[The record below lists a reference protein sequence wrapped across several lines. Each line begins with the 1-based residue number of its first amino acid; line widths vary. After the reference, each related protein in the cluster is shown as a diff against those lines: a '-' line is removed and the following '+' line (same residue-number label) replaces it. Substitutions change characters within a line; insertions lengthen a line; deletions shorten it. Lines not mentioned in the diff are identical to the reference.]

1 MSDTINCFYEFG
13 PFRLDQTEHQLLR
26 NGERVPLTPKA
37 FSTLLV
43 LVSRRGR
50 ILGKDELMREV
61 WPDTFVEEGGL
72 ARNISA
78 LRKALDDTS
87 DASRYIETVPKIG
100 YRFVADVKEVV
111 PEANGEFVLE
121 RYAKTSVVRLEEID
135 TAAAAQ
141 TKSGHRFFPG
151 MRILTLGLV
160 LVFVVLTL
168 AFAYGWSSRRSKK
181 AAVTPKTTAIAV
193 LPFKQL
199 GSAAE
204 DQFQGLAMADALIT
218 KLENLNQVSV
228 LPTSAVRRYVG
239 STGSG
244 AELGRELGVD
254 AVLEGNVQQT
264 PDRVRVTVQLVKVAD
279 GASLWAAKFDEKST
293 DILAVQDSISE
304 QVARA
309 LTPKLSEE
317 DKRRITKHY
326 TDNADAYNAY
336 TKGRV
341 ILEKKTIDEAT
352 LALRYFQEAI
362 DKDPNYALAY
372 TGLADAYY
380 VLGEKYPALAYSE
393 TMAKSRM
400 AAEKA
405 IELDDSLAE
414 AHLSL
419 ALVKF
424 NYDWDWP
431 AAEKEFNRAIE
442 LNPKYTPAHHE
453 FSHYW
458 MAMGRVDKSLEE
470 SQRALE
476 LEPLSV
482 KMNVHLAWHY
492 LFARQYDD
500 AISQCKKTLEMSPNY
515 IRAHNFMGVAYVQ
528 KSMYA
533 EGIQE
538 LQKAVGLKGDG
549 MEAMEKLGYAYAIS
563 GRKKDAFRILREL
576 QETSRH
582 GYVSPFDRAVIYAGL
597 GDKDQAFYWLNRAYE
612 ERNSGLPFLKTYAQF
627 DSLRSDPRFSH
638 LIKRVGLPE

>member
-50 ILGKDELMREV
+50 ILGKEELMREV

-160 LVFVVLTL
+160 LVFVGLTL

-352 LALRYFQEAI
+352 LALSYFQEAI

-470 SQRALE
+470 SHRALE

-492 LFARQYDD
+492 LVARQYDE

-515 IRAHNFMGVAYVQ
+515 IRAHHFMGIAYLQ

-538 LQKAVGLKGDG
+538 LQKAVALKGDG
-549 MEAMEKLGYAYAIS
+549 VEAVASLGYAYAIS
-563 GRKKDAFRILREL
+563 GRKKDALRILREL

-597 GDKDQAFYWLNRAYE
+597 GDKEQAFYWLNRAYE
-612 ERNSGLPFLKTYAQF
+612 ERNSELAFLKTRARL
-627 DSLRSDPRFSH
+627 DSLRSDPRFSQ
-638 LIKRVGLPE
+638 LMKRVGLPE

>member
-1 MSDTINCFYEFG
+1 
-13 PFRLDQTEHQLLR
+13 
-26 NGERVPLTPKA
+26 
-37 FSTLLV
+37 
-43 LVSRRGR
+43 
-50 ILGKDELMREV
+50 
-61 WPDTFVEEGGL
+61 
-72 ARNISA
+72 
-78 LRKALDDTS
+78 
-87 DASRYIETVPKIG
+87 
-100 YRFVADVKEVV
+100 
-111 PEANGEFVLE
+111 
-121 RYAKTSVVRLEEID
+121 
-135 TAAAAQ
+135 
-141 TKSGHRFFPG
+141 
-151 MRILTLGLV
+151 
-160 LVFVVLTL
+160 
-168 AFAYGWSSRRSKK
+168 
-181 AAVTPKTTAIAV
+181 
-193 LPFKQL
+193 
-199 GSAAE
+199 
-204 DQFQGLAMADALIT
+204 
-218 KLENLNQVSV
+218 
-228 LPTSAVRRYVG
+228 
-239 STGSG
+239 
-244 AELGRELGVD
+244 
-254 AVLEGNVQQT
+254 
-264 PDRVRVTVQLVKVAD
+264 VAD

-341 ILEKKTIDEAT
+341 ILEKKTVDEAN

-362 DKDPNYALAY
+362 NKDPNYALAY

-380 VLGEKYPALAYSE
+380 TLGASYPALAYSE

-470 SQRALE
+470 SHRALE

-492 LFARQYDD
+492 LVARQYDE

-515 IRAHNFMGVAYVQ
+515 IRAHHFMGVAYLQ

-538 LQKAVGLKGDG
+538 LQKAVALRGDG
-549 MEAMEKLGYAYAIS
+549 MEAVASLGYAYAIS
-563 GRKKDAFRILREL
+563 GRKKDAVRILREL

-582 GYVSPFDRAVIYAGL
+582 GYVSPFDRAEIYAGL
-597 GDKDQAFYWLNRAYE
+597 GDKEQAFYWLNRAYE
-612 ERNSGLPFLKTYAQF
+612 ERNSGLAFLKTSAPL

-638 LIKRVGLPE
+638 LMKRVGFTA